1 MNKELGV
8 DKRTA
13 GNLRVCR
20 MDICILHHRGIFKT
34 NINLNLSRCYHFYLL
49 LLFRV
54 TWGFITPLPLSP
66 IICHSEGYN
75 WNAALL
81 SLCRN
86 HGSTARGSGLHCP
99 RLFDGNARFFV
110 NSCVLWGP
118 ISDTSLCPSRR
129 CGLTLGL
136 LSLSISTWNMRGTYS
151 CRFWQNLHGRWWIFS
166 IWDKSKGLSTNSSA
180 QRHFKKSKK
189 NQISIFGEKV
199 STSLVA
205 QLVKYLPTI
214 QDTQVQSLGRK
225 VPWRRKWQPTP
236 VLLPREFQGQN
247 WPWGP
252 YLSLLVLGT

>member
-1 MNKELGV
+1 MSLSLLSIASFQGDLG
-8 DKRTA
+8 
-13 GNLRVCR
+13 
-20 MDICILHHRGIFKT
+20 
-34 NINLNLSRCYHFYLL
+34 FYYPTSTFSHYL
-49 LLFRV
+49 
-54 TWGFITPLPLSP
+54 
-66 IICHSEGYN
+66 HSEGYN

-81 SLCRN
+81 SLSRN
-86 HGSTARGSGLHCP
+86 HGSTARGSELYCP
-99 RLFDGNARFFV
+99 GLFDGNARFFV
-110 NSCVLWGP
+110 NSYVLWGP
-118 ISDTSLCPSRR
+118 VADTSLCPSRH

-136 LSLSISTWNMRGTYS
+136 LSLSVSTWNMRGTYS
-151 CRFWQNLHGRWWIFS
+151 SRFWRNLHGRWWIFS
-166 IWDKSKGLSTNSSA
+166 IWDKSKELFTNSSA

-214 QDTQVQSLGRK
+214 QETQVQSLGRQ